1 MVRKKVR
8 EIFIEIELVFVYVKI
23 NRLVDLEEFI
33 LGLNYVNII
42 QVKEYIM
49 VFRYFKIC
57 FCVCVLYVCQMKGN
71 F

>member
-8 EIFIEIELVFVYVKI
+8 EIFIEIELVFAYAKT

-42 QVKEYIM
+42 
-49 VFRYFKIC
+49 
-57 FCVCVLYVCQMKGN
+57 
-71 F
+71 

>member
-33 LGLNYVNII
+33 LGLNYVNIT
-42 QVKEYIM
+42 
-49 VFRYFKIC
+49 
-57 FCVCVLYVCQMKGN
+57 
-71 F
+71 

>member
-42 QVKEYIM
+42 
-49 VFRYFKIC
+49 
-57 FCVCVLYVCQMKGN
+57 
-71 F
+71 

>member
-8 EIFIEIELVFVYVKI
+8 EIFIEIELVFVYAKT

-42 QVKEYIM
+42 
-49 VFRYFKIC
+49 
-57 FCVCVLYVCQMKGN
+57 
-71 F
+71 

>member
-1 MVRKKVR
+1 MVCKKVR

-42 QVKEYIM
+42 
-49 VFRYFKIC
+49 
-57 FCVCVLYVCQMKGN
+57 
-71 F
+71 